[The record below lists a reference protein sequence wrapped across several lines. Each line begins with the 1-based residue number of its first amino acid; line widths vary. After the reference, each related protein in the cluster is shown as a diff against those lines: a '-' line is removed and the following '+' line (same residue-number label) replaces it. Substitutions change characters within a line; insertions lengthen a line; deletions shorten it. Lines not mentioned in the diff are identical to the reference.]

1 MFTLPRR
8 PSSVLIVGAQRSA
21 QDLAR
26 GRMVFLSAAFVL
38 AYLVIGLRVADLTV
52 FRSGG
57 SADAEES
64 AVAELSNPVAP
75 PLRADITDRNGV
87 LLATSLNT
95 ASLYADPARILDP
108 DGTAAALA
116 RIFPGLSV
124 ESLHEKLTGKRR
136 FVWIRRN
143 LTPAEQEAILQIG
156 DPGLDFRTE
165 PQRIYPQ
172 GPLAAHIVGYADVD
186 GDGLAGLERGMD
198 AQLRAGKTVMSSI
211 DIRIQHAL
219 RRETGRAIED
229 FHAKAGAGVVLDIK
243 TGEVLAAVSLPDFD
257 PNAVGSAGSE
267 NLFNRVTLGVYE
279 LGSMFKI
286 FSTAAL
292 LEVRKV
298 DLAHTFDA
306 SRPLRRAGYKISDYH
321 PENRPLTVPEVFI
334 YSSNIGAALMGEMV
348 GTRALKEFYGALGL
362 TAPLKME
369 IEETGMPLLPDPWR
383 DINTLTASYGH
394 GIAVSPMQLAA
405 AVATITGDG
414 HFVTPTLLASGDEKG
429 NRTSRKKEGAQVVSA
444 ITAKKMRQIMRL
456 AVIEGTGGKA
466 DIPGYRVGGKTG
478 TSEKNIAGRYDHHLL
493 MSSFIGIFP
502 AEDPRYA
509 VLVVVDEPKPN
520 AKSYG
525 YATGGWVG
533 APAVGHVV
541 AAMGAVL
548 NLDMPLIA
556 PEEDVSA
563 PLERYVRKK
572 GEEESPRH
580 VTPVRDDG
588 TMSAPAAPASVPS
601 VTPAAAS
608 PISFQGGSHL
618 AAN

>member
-1 MFTLPRR
+1 MFTPSRR
-8 PSSVLIVGAQRSA
+8 KSPVLIVGARRSA

-26 GRMVFLSAAFVL
+26 GRIVFLSVAFML
-38 AYLVIGLRVADLTV
+38 AYLVIGLRVADLTM
-52 FRSGG
+52 FRVMGG
-57 SADAEES
+57 GGDGEEG
-64 AVAELSNPVAP
+64 AVAESAPVAP
-75 PLRADITDRNGV
+75 QPLRADITDRNGV

-95 ASLYADPARILDP
+95 ESLYADPARILDP

-116 RIFPGLSV
+116 KIFPEQSV
-124 ESLHEKLTGKRR
+124 QSLHEKLTGKRR
-136 FVWIRRN
+136 FVWVRRN
-143 LTPAEQEAILQIG
+143 LTPAEQEEVLQIG

-172 GPLAAHIVGYADVD
+172 GALAAHIVGYSDVD

-198 AQLRAGKTVMSSI
+198 AQLRSGKPVASSI

-219 RRETGRAIED
+219 RRETGRAMTD
-229 FHAKAGAGVVLDIK
+229 FNAKAGAGVVLDIK

-257 PNAVGSAGSE
+257 PNIVGDATPE
-267 NLFNRVTLGVYE
+267 EQFNRVTLGVYE

-306 SRPLRRAGYKISDYH
+306 SKPLRRAGFKISDFH
-321 PENRPLTVPEVFI
+321 PEARPLTVPEVFI

-348 GTRALKEFYGALGL
+348 GTHALREFYGDLGL

-369 IEETGMPLLPDPWR
+369 VEETGMPLLPDPWR

-414 HFVTPTLLASGDEKG
+414 HFVNPTFLAAGGKET
-429 NRTSRKKEGAQVVSA
+429 RPEGAQVVSPV
-444 ITAKKMRQIMRL
+444 TARKMRQIMRL
-456 AVIEGTGGKA
+456 AVLEGTGGKA
-466 DIPGYRVGGKTG
+466 DIPGYRIGGKTG
-478 TSEKNIAGRYDHHLL
+478 TSEKNVAGRYNHHLL
-493 MSSFIGIFP
+493 MSSFIGVFP

-509 VLVVVDEPKPN
+509 VLVVIDEPKPN

-525 YATGGWVG
+525 YATGGWVA
-533 APAVGHVV
+533 APAVGRIV
-541 AAMGAVL
+541 AAMGAIL
-548 NLDMPLIA
+548 DLDMPLTA
-556 PEEDVSA
+556 PEEEISA
-563 PLERYVRKK
+563 PLKRFVHKK
-572 GEEESPRH
+572 GEEETPHH
-580 VTPVRDDG
+580 VAPERDEG
-588 TMSAPAAPASVPS
+588 GAEHHAL
-601 VTPAAAS
+601 AAALRR
-608 PISFQGGSHL
+608 GL
-618 AAN
+618 AAGRVAPCRKLTFPEQA

>member
-1 MFTLPRR
+1 MFTPSRR
-8 PSSVLIVGAQRSA
+8 KSPVLIVGARRSA

-26 GRMVFLSAAFVL
+26 GRIVFLSVAFML
-38 AYLVIGLRVADLTV
+38 AYLVIGLRVADLTM
-52 FRSGG
+52 FRVMGG
-57 SADAEES
+57 GGDGEEG
-64 AVAELSNPVAP
+64 AVAESAP
-75 PLRADITDRNGV
+75 AAPQPLRADITDRNGV

-95 ASLYADPARILDP
+95 ESLYADPARILDP

-116 RIFPGLSV
+116 KIFPEQSV
-124 ESLHEKLTGKRR
+124 QSLHEKLTGKRR
-136 FVWIRRN
+136 FVWVRRN
-143 LTPAEQEAILQIG
+143 LTPAEQEEVLQIG

-172 GPLAAHIVGYADVD
+172 GALAAHIVGYSDVD

-198 AQLRAGKTVMSSI
+198 AQLRSGKPVASSI

-219 RRETGRAIED
+219 RRETGRAMTD
-229 FHAKAGAGVVLDIK
+229 FNAKAGAGVVLDIK

-257 PNAVGSAGSE
+257 PNIVGDATPE
-267 NLFNRVTLGVYE
+267 EQFNRVTLGVYE

-306 SRPLRRAGYKISDYH
+306 SKPLRRAGFKISDFH
-321 PENRPLTVPEVFI
+321 PEARPLTVPEVFI

-348 GTRALKEFYGALGL
+348 GTHALHEFYGDLGL

-369 IEETGMPLLPDPWR
+369 VEETGMPLLPDPWR

-414 HFVTPTLLASGDEKG
+414 RFVNPTFLDAS
-429 NRTSRKKEGAQVVSA
+429 RQKEHEQGAQVVSPV
-444 ITAKKMRQIMRL
+444 TARKMRQIMRL
-456 AVIEGTGGKA
+456 AVLEGTGGKA
-466 DIPGYRVGGKTG
+466 DVSGYRVGGKTG
-478 TSEKNIAGRYDHHLL
+478 TSEKNVAGRYNHTLL
-493 MSSFIGIFP
+493 MSSFIGVFP

-509 VLVVVDEPKPN
+509 VLVVIDEPKPN

-525 YATGGWVG
+525 YATGGWVA
-533 APAVGHVV
+533 APAVGRIV
-541 AAMGAVL
+541 AAMGAIL
-548 NLDMPLIA
+548 DLDMPLTA
-556 PEEDVSA
+556 PEEEISA
-563 PLERYVRKK
+563 PLKRFVHKK
-572 GEEESPRH
+572 GEEETPHHVAPERDEGELNIMPSP
-580 VTPVRDDG
+580 PP
-588 TMSAPAAPASVPS
+588 SAGALP
-601 VTPAAAS
+601 
-608 PISFQGGSHL
+608 QGGSRL